1 MNSDTLNF
9 FFSAMGSLTMFCPKE
24 CGDLFE
30 LLHIVHCL
38 FFSLFT
44 DEKCKCWPI
53 ICRHFLVC
61 LKTSFELVLSASVD
75 DVPQI
80 CSTFF
85 ISYSTEKHHGA

>member
-1 MNSDTLNF
+1 MR
-9 FFSAMGSLTMFCPKE
+9 SLTMFCPKE

-30 LLHIVHCL
+30 LLHIVRCL

-75 DVPQI
+75 GVPQI
-80 CSTFF
+80 CSTLF